1 MQNSIFNFHL
11 NKKIISLFL
20 SFVQYPKTMEH
31 FVQSLPS
38 SIRLNSKNMTV
49 IVMGNESCDLDSA
62 VSSIVFAHFLSQ
74 QNPSK
79 TVIPLLNVLRDELPL
94 KTEVIHCLQTK
105 LGLQVSD
112 LVCRD
117 DFPLENLEN
126 FEMVLVD
133 HHALTGKDVQF
144 TKKAKL
150 LLSMISSLSIR

>member
-1 MQNSIFNFHL
+1 
-11 NKKIISLFL
+11 
-20 SFVQYPKTMEH
+20 
-31 FVQSLPS
+31 
-38 SIRLNSKNMTV
+38 MTV

-62 VSSIVFAHFLSQ
+62 ISSIVFAHFLSQ

-150 LLSMISSLSIR
+150 ETSFINDQQFIN

>member
-1 MQNSIFNFHL
+1 MQNLFSLIFLVLNLCKFTKLVNFL
-11 NKKIISLFL
+11 QNR
-20 SFVQYPKTMEH
+20 QTMEGY
-31 FVQSLPS
+31 VQNLHS
-38 SIRLNSKNMTV
+38 SIKQNSKETTV

-79 TVIPLLNVLRDELPL
+79 TVIPILNVLREELPL

-105 LGLQVSD
+105 LGLKVSD
-112 LVCRD
+112 LICRD
-117 DFPLENLEN
+117 DLQIDGLDN

-144 TKKAKL
+144 ADKAKL
-150 LLSMISSLSIR
+150 LFK